1 MLAFIDESG
10 DAGMKLDSGS
20 SPYFC
25 ILAAIFKDDFSADA
39 CDRAIDL
46 LRRETG
52 KPSSY
57 EFHFSRCPTSMRQ
70 SFLRCV
76 AHEQFSYHAF
86 VLDKAK
92 LFAPRFKNSKDL
104 YEFAVSIVC
113 ENASDILKNAKVVID
128 RNGNREF
135 LQRLQSTLKARLN
148 GDGLRVV
155 RKVVMQDS
163 KANNL
168 VQLADMACGAVAH
181 SITAGDH
188 RFRELIRRSAEQR
201 VQIWP
206 KK

>member
-1 MLAFIDESG
+1 MR
-10 DAGMKLDSGS
+10 MKLDSGS

-168 VQLADMACGAVAH
+168 WLPRAHEKSTRPSTALSRCSAISWWSAVNGCSAVAQGQTNH
-181 SITAGDH
+181 GA
-188 RFRELIRRSAEQR
+188 R
-201 VQIWP
+201 P
-206 KK
+206 P